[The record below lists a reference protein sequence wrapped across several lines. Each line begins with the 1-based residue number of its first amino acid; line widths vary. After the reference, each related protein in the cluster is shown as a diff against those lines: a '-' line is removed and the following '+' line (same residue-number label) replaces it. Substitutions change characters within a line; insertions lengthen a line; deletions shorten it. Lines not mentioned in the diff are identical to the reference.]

1 MLENL
6 NCNQRSHW
14 HGYLKMI
21 KECFIC
27 SKITAIS
34 DCLYQSIEELASV
47 LGQSQFE
54 TKTVSLIFV
63 QMDLRYSVFEKV
75 QTDFMK
81 YLAHKN
87 SDEIKYID
95 LIKII
100 ENALP
105 EDKELSINVIN
116 SIIIG
121 FANNYYPILQSL
133 VPEIQS
139 SYGITINKNFN
150 IDSID
155 F

>member
-1 MLENL
+1 MLEDNGDIRL
-6 NCNQRSHW
+6 
-14 HGYLKMI
+14 
-21 KECFIC
+21 
-27 SKITAIS
+27 
-34 DCLYQSIEELASV
+34 LYQSIEELASV

-63 QMDLRYSVFEKV
+63 QMDLR
-75 QTDFMK
+75 

>member
-1 MLENL
+1 MLEDNGDIRL
-6 NCNQRSHW
+6 
-14 HGYLKMI
+14 
-21 KECFIC
+21 
-27 SKITAIS
+27 
-34 DCLYQSIEELASV
+34 LYQSIEELASV

-155 F
+155 FKYYLIRIGNRSQDIKSKS

>member
-1 MLENL
+1 
-6 NCNQRSHW
+6 
-14 HGYLKMI
+14 
-21 KECFIC
+21 
-27 SKITAIS
+27 
-34 DCLYQSIEELASV
+34 
-47 LGQSQFE
+47 
-54 TKTVSLIFV
+54 
-63 QMDLRYSVFEKV
+63 
-75 QTDFMK
+75 MK

-105 EDKELSINVIN
+105 EDIKNFSINVIN

-155 F
+155 FKYYLIRIGNRLGHKIQIVGSTILYW

>member
-1 MLENL
+1 M
-6 NCNQRSHW
+6 
-14 HGYLKMI
+14 
-21 KECFIC
+21 
-27 SKITAIS
+27 
-34 DCLYQSIEELASV
+34 
-47 LGQSQFE
+47 
-54 TKTVSLIFV
+54 
-63 QMDLRYSVFEKV
+63 

-121 FANNYYPILQSL
+121 F
-133 VPEIQS
+133 
-139 SYGITINKNFN
+139 G
-150 IDSID
+150 
-155 F
+155 

>member
-1 MLENL
+1 MLEDNGDIRL
-6 NCNQRSHW
+6 
-14 HGYLKMI
+14 
-21 KECFIC
+21 
-27 SKITAIS
+27 
-34 DCLYQSIEELASV
+34 LYQSIEELASV

-121 FANNYYPILQSL
+121 FANNYYPILQKFST
-133 VPEIQS
+133 
-139 SYGITINKNFN
+139 GNTK
-150 IDSID
+150 
-155 F
+155 

>member
-1 MLENL
+1 MLEDIGDIRL
-6 NCNQRSHW
+6 
-14 HGYLKMI
+14 
-21 KECFIC
+21 
-27 SKITAIS
+27 
-34 DCLYQSIEELASV
+34 LYQSIEELASV